1 MRPFAY
7 SLLRAAPGSLAFPA
21 IALCAAL
28 AGCANLQAPATDSV
42 NVYLLDAQPV
52 VPKAAALRRNE
63 VLAVSTMRARA
74 GFDTAG
80 IAYVTQPH
88 ELAYFA
94 KSRWADAPARMLAP
108 LIARA
113 LEQCGVFRAVV
124 YNPGAVAADLRLD
137 TELVRLQHEFIG
149 EPSRVRLTLRAQLV
163 DLKKQRVIALREI
176 EEVEPAAA
184 DNAYAG
190 VEAANRALQRALVRL
205 VEFSSRC
212 VVMR

>member
-28 AGCANLQAPATDSV
+28 AGCTSLQAPATDSV

-52 VPKAAALRRNE
+52 VPKAALRRNE

-74 GFDTAG
+74 GFDTTG

-124 YNPGAVAADLRLD
+124 HNPSAIAADLRLD
-137 TELVRLQHEFIG
+137 TELVYLQHEFIG

-176 EEVEPAAA
+176 EEVEPATAA
-184 DNAYAG
+184 NAYAG

-205 VEFSSRC
+205 VEFTADAL
-212 VVMR
+212 

>member
-1 MRPFAY
+1 
-7 SLLRAAPGSLAFPA
+7 
-21 IALCAAL
+21 
-28 AGCANLQAPATDSV
+28 
-42 NVYLLDAQPV
+42 
-52 VPKAAALRRNE
+52 
-63 VLAVSTMRARA
+63 
-74 GFDTAG
+74 
-80 IAYVTQPH
+80 
-88 ELAYFA
+88 
-94 KSRWADAPARMLAP
+94 MLAP

-124 YNPGAVAADLRLD
+124 HNPGAIAADLRLD
-137 TELVRLQHEFIG
+137 TELVYLQHEFIG

-205 VEFSSRC
+205 VEFTADAL
-212 VVMR
+212 

>member
-7 SLLRAAPGSLAFPA
+7 SLLRAAPGGLAFPA
-21 IALCAAL
+21 IALCAVL
-28 AGCANLQAPATDSV
+28 AGCTSLQAPATDSV

-63 VLAVSTMRARA
+63 VLAVGTMRARA
-74 GFDTAG
+74 GFETSG

-113 LEQCGVFRAVV
+113 LDQCGAFRDVV
-124 YNPGAVAADLRLD
+124 YNSGAVSADLRLD
-137 TELVRLQHEFIG
+137 TELVYLQHEFIG

-163 DLKKQRVIALREI
+163 DLKKRRVIAMREI

-184 DNAYAG
+184 ANAYAG

-205 VEFSSRC
+205 VAFS
-212 VVMR
+212 VDAL

>member
-42 NVYLLDAQPV
+42 NVYLLDAKPV
-52 VPKAAALRRNE
+52 SNTAALRRNE
-63 VLAVSTMRARA
+63 VLAVGTMRARA
-74 GFDTAG
+74 GFDTAE

-88 ELAYFA
+88 ELAYFT

-113 LEQCGVFRAVV
+113 LEQCGAFRAVV
-124 YNPGAVAADLRLD
+124 YNPGTVSADLRLD
-137 TELVRLQHEFIG
+137 TELVYLQHEFIG

-163 DLKKQRVIALREI
+163 DLKKQRVTAMREI
-176 EEVEPAAA
+176 EEVEPATAA
-184 DNAYAG
+184 NAYAG

-205 VEFSSRC
+205 VAFTADAL
-212 VVMR
+212 